1 VTRPR
6 ALSLI
11 IIFCTAT
18 AIASPAQVPFAV
30 LASFDGTDGANPF
43 AGLIQASDGN
53 FYGTTPFG
61 GASNDCG
68 VGGCGTVFK
77 VTVGGTLTTLHS
89 FDMADGASPF
99 QGLIQAADENFY
111 GTTRYGGAY
120 GYGTFFKIT
129 PTGELSTLY
138 SFKSAAD
145 TPYSALVQ
153 GSDGNFYGT
162 TTSGGGSG
170 CGTVF
175 KITTGGMLNTL
186 HIFDCTHGSQPIA
199 ALIQASDGNFYG
211 TTTSG
216 GQNSAACPYGCGTI
230 FGITPAGKLTTL
242 HRFNATDG
250 AVPNASLV
258 QAIDGNF
265 YGRTLAG
272 GANNSCPPYIGCGTI
287 FKMTP
292 AGELTTLYSFE
303 SSGGQSTGNFYA
315 TAGLVQ
321 GTDGN
326 FYGTTVGLGPGSED
340 CAMSSCGTV
349 FRITADGVLTTLHTF
364 DSIVDAYPFGG
375 LVQATDGKFYGTTLV
390 GGGTR
395 TICAI
400 GCGTVFRLSVG
411 LGPFVEPRPDSGE
424 WRQSEDPR

>member
-1 VTRPR
+1 MTRPR
-6 ALSLI
+6 TLHLI
-11 IIFCTAT
+11 VIFIFCAAT
-18 AIASPAQVPFAV
+18 AIASPAQAV
-30 LASFDGTDGANPF
+30 FTPLLSFDGADGANPE
-43 AGLIQASDGN
+43 AGLIQAFDGN
-53 FYGTTPFG
+53 FYGTTPYG
-61 GASNDCG
+61 GAYCG
-68 VGGCGTVFK
+68 IGGCGTVFK
-77 VTVGGTLTTLHS
+77 VGVDGTLTTLHS

-111 GTTRYGGAY
+111 GTTRSGGAY

-129 PTGELSTLY
+129 PAGKLSTLY

-145 TPYSALVQ
+145 TPYAALVR

-170 CGTVF
+170 CGTIF
-175 KITTGGMLNTL
+175 KITTNGTLNTM

-250 AVPNASLV
+250 AVPNTPLV

-265 YGRTLAG
+265 YGRTLEG
-272 GANNSCPPYIGCGTI
+272 GANNGCSPYIGCGTV

-303 SSGGQSTGNFYA
+303 SSGGQSTGNYYA

-326 FYGTTVGLGPGSED
+326 FYGTTEFGGSSND
-340 CAMSSCGTV
+340 CSGGCGTV
-349 FRITADGVLTTLHTF
+349 FRITAGGKLTTLHSF
-364 DSIVDAYPFGG
+364 DSSVDAYPVAG
-375 LVQATDGKFYGTTLV
+375 LVQGTDGKFYGTTWV

-395 TICAI
+395 TICEI

-411 LGPFVEPRPDSGE
+411 LGRFVEPR
-424 WRQSEDPR
+424 